1 MDSYSFCKEISMF
14 EYVVQASA
22 INLEY
27 AKKLTADI
35 AEDKM
40 CVQPAPGVNH
50 AAWVLGHLAFVFD
63 SMIRVFDQKPTMP
76 PEWIELFNLASKP
89 SSDRARY
96 PSKAALL
103 EMYETAYRRLVAA
116 VQAAPREA
124 FDREFPNPKLR
135 PMLPTVGVAMVHI
148 LATHHGLH
156 LGQLSAW
163 RRMQGLPHVL

>member
-1 MDSYSFCKEISMF
+1 MLKH
-14 EYVVQASA
+14 VVQASA

-27 AKKLTADI
+27 AQKLTADV
-35 AEDKM
+35 AEDQM

-63 SMIRVFDQKPTMP
+63 SMIRVFDQKPAMP
-76 PEWIELFNLASKP
+76 PEWIELFNLASQP
-89 SSDRARY
+89 TSDAARY

-103 EMYETAYRRLVAA
+103 ETYQTTYRRLVEA
-116 VQAAPREA
+116 VQAAPPEA
-124 FDREFPNPKLR
+124 FEREFPNPKLR
-135 PMLPTVGVAMVHI
+135 SLFPTVGVAMVHI
-148 LATHHGLH
+148 LNSHHSLH